1 MTYWLCRDYSKSLET
16 LLLDPSRADCK
27 DGEPNYNEMASMG
40 HPDIFNFYIYLRSH
54 SYVRRCH
61 LSQHASMQTAKHKHL
76 PRKKESAQ
84 SADTS
89 AKDNSIFTAIERELL
104 YRTAYTHLN
113 SGMPSLA
120 LEVLLLLPKTWH
132 LNDTA
137 LTAVQGHEQTD
148 QNNTAQHFENED
160 MIVSGTLSGGLGF
173 EESRK
178 MNGASEA
185 DAVDR
190 NKPVSSK
197 SEAVD
202 WSKPV
207 SSKSDEY
214 DWSKP
219 VSSKAED
226 FDCSKPVSSK
236 AEDFDWSKPVSSKA
250 EDFDWSKPVSSKAE
264 DFDWSKPVSS
274 KAEDFDWSKPIS
286 SKAEDFDWS
295 KPVSSKAEDFDWSK
309 PVSSKADEF
318 DWSKAA
324 PAMSEDIYSIQNN
337 ISDTDESD
345 STTRKTDLAEEQK
358 DITSLQLKYIT
369 VFKCLIEELRSL
381 PSTCTLEG
389 VKLRPTVA
397 HLLERE
403 LEVLHKLCDYGNEA
417 DDETFGENE
426 ALHDPI
432 PRKDSDRK
440 FSNSSLIHLILL
452 KRGNCFFASQVL
464 YCYKGSRVQYTLKN
478 SFARCR
484 FNWFS

>member
-16 LLLDPSRADCK
+16 LLLDPSKSDCK

-61 LSQHASMQTAKHKHL
+61 LSQHASIQTAKHKHL
-76 PRKKESAQ
+76 PRKKQLAQ
-84 SADTS
+84 SADASSKDTS
-89 AKDNSIFTAIERELL
+89 VFTAIEKELL

-120 LEVLLLLPKTWH
+120 LEVLLLLPKTWNS
-132 LNDTA
+132 NDTA

-148 QNNTAQHFENED
+148 PNNTTQHSENED

-178 MNGASEA
+178 MNGVAKA
-185 DAVDR
+185 DI
-190 NKPVSSK
+190 
-197 SEAVD
+197 VD

-207 SSKSDEY
+207 SSKSEALDWSKPVSSKFSEYDWSKSASSKTEDFDWSKPVTSKADEYDWSKPASSKAEDFDWSKPVSSKADEY

-219 VSSKAED
+219 VSSIADEY
-226 FDCSKPVSSK
+226 
-236 AEDFDWSKPVSSKA
+236 DWSKPVSSKA

-274 KAEDFDWSKPIS
+274 KAEDFDWSKP
-286 SKAEDFDWS
+286 
-295 KPVSSKAEDFDWSK
+295 
-309 PVSSKADEF
+309 
-318 DWSKAA
+318 A
-324 PAMSEDIYSIQNN
+324 PAMSEDIYSMQNS
-337 ISDTDESD
+337 ISDTDESI
-345 STTRKTDLAEEQK
+345 STTDKTDPVEEQK

-417 DDETFGENE
+417 DDETFAENE
-426 ALHDPI
+426 ALHDPV

-440 FSNSSLIHLILL
+440 FSNSSLTHHILL
-452 KRGNCFFASQVL
+452 KSGNCFL
-464 YCYKGSRVQYTLKN
+464 LLK
-478 SFARCR
+478 FYI
-484 FNWFS
+484 FT